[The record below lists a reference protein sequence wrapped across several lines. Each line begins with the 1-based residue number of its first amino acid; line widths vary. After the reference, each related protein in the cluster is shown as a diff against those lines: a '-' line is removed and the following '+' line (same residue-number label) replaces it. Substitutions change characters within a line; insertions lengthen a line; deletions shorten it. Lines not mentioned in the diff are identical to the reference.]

1 MNDDEKQHQNLISTL
16 TIITTFLMGF
26 IDAYTFSEH
35 GGTFASAQTG
45 NMVSFSV
52 KFFTGQ
58 WSDAAGHIFV
68 FLGFAIGAYVGEAV
82 IQKST
87 TKGLQKYRIFIFI
100 QTILLLLLAI
110 FQKGI
115 GDEWMVLFLGLLA
128 GYELTTFRNFRGT
141 TINNGIMTG
150 NTKNLMNNLYV
161 AIHHKDAEARRNWA
175 I

>member
-1 MNDDEKQHQNLISTL
+1 MNDDEKQYKHLISAL
-16 TIITTFLMGF
+16 TITTTFLMGC

-35 GGTFASAQTG
+35 GGTFASSQTG

-100 QTILLLLLAI
+100 FIQTILLLLLAI

-150 NTKNLMNNLYV
+150 NTK
-161 AIHHKDAEARRNWA
+161 
-175 I
+175 